1 MDIGTLNRRI
11 VIEAPPSGQDAL
23 GQPTLTWTT
32 VDTVWASIINLSG
45 IETIKSGAPTSVVKT
60 SVRVRWRTD
69 LTSAMRATCEG
80 VTYRFMAVMPD
91 MVRREYTDITCEVVT

>member
-11 VIEAPPSGQDAL
+11 VIEAPSGSQDAL
-23 GQPTLTWTT
+23 GQPFLTWTT
-32 VDTVWASIINLSG
+32 VDTVWASIVNLNG
-45 IETIKSGAPTSVVKT
+45 TETIKSGAPTSVVKT

-69 LTSAMRATCEG
+69 LSSAMRATCEG

-91 MVRREYTDITCEVVT
+91 MVRREHTDIVCEVVT